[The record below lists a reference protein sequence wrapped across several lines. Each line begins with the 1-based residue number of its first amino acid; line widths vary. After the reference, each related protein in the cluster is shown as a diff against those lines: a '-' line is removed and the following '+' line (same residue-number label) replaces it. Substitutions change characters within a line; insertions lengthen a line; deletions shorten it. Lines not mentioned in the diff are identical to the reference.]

1 VYQCKSKRNRH
12 MLVGPL
18 LTISGVLAK
27 VREIGRIK
35 GGDRMNEACLD
46 LQKAGELE
54 WIPYQDYH
62 C

>member
-1 VYQCKSKRNRH
+1 

-46 LQKAGELE
+46 LQKSGELE
-54 WIPYQDYH
+54 WIPYQNYH